1 MKYGIT
7 SFKFLNTGL
16 QNLNDF
22 WQKGK
27 ETLGNHVKDIVR
39 NIFEDLYMH
48 TAQYMYDYMQ
58 YQGLSQIMPKF

>member
-48 TAQYMYDYMQ
+48 TAQYMYDYM
-58 YQGLSQIMPKF
+58 